1 MAMIKKAINS
11 IIKFIT
17 ELILMVFMIA
27 ILIFKSNLH
36 SLIFLKSIQYTNSNI
51 IGQTTS
57 F

>member
-1 MAMIKKAINS
+1 MIKKAINS

-17 ELILMVFMIA
+17 ELILMIFMIT

-36 SLIFLKSIQYTNSNI
+36 SLLFLKSMQYTNNNFK
-51 IGQTTS
+51 GQTTS